1 MADIEWSVAN
11 RHSAG
16 ANPFSMSGF
25 LKSIR
30 RLRNECD
37 YIIALM
43 HLGKEHYRWGN
54 RSPYAAPHGVFP
66 CSGDDRWVA
75 ITVFNQ
81 EEWEAFCNVLG
92 DPPWTRE
99 ERFATLSARKENEE
113 ELESLVAEWTKGY
126 SPHEIMKRL
135 QAVGVAAGAV
145 QNAQDL
151 LEHDPQ
157 LKERE
162 FLVPLEHPVLGSFGH
177 PTPPYKLLKN
187 KAQVRT
193 SPCLGEHTYF
203 VCTQFLGMPDEDFLE
218 LEQAGVFV

>member
-1 MADIEWSVAN
+1 MFEVITHQTSPAIMDWIAN
-11 RHSAG
+11 KNLQTRT
-16 ANPFSMSGF
+16 
-25 LKSIR
+25 
-30 RLRNECD
+30 
-37 YIIALM
+37 
-43 HLGKEHYRWGN
+43 GN